1 MSFDV
6 HQISFQVKISQCSV
20 ACVLIHKFPHI

>member
-1 MSFDV
+1 MSFESIKLV
-6 HQISFQVKISQCSV
+6 FRYKISQCSV